1 MQNKIVMKDNL
12 FKRGVLGESRIT
24 CALECGLVEI
34 ILHVLLEVWYQVLKW
49 FGVSFTIHDEILEN
63 VEQFFCLLGE
73 GEL

>member
-1 MQNKIVMKDNL
+1 MY
-12 FKRGVLGESRIT
+12 GESRIT

-49 FGVSFTIHDEILEN
+49 FWVSFTIHDEILEN